1 MNEANLKSS
10 SLCFKYFNREV
21 RRTLLMTTQ
30 DRKSTMSALNT
41 YDSKWHIF
49 ALCLFAAISPLVMMT
64 TPVLAYELGVGW
76 QLAPSQVGKF
86 FFYEQLYMGFAA
98 IPAIWWAKRFSARSS
113 MKFFIGLFLLGN
125 ILSFFA
131 NDLNTLILARSTAAF
146 SAGSILIIT
155 MASASMTSKPART
168 FALWLLGQTLVG
180 AAAIA
185 VLPKLFAEYGLHAF
199 FILLA
204 VLMVVACP
212 FYRHFSDQ
220 VTGTQKAQLSHS
232 SVVSNPL
239 WKWVGVAAVLAFFTS
254 ISSIWT
260 FLSSIGMGSKLDES
274 TINNTFS
281 LATLFGILGCFLASM
296 VGHKVNRIIMIVSGF
311 ILFFISIALLVG
323 QLNNISF
330 MSAVFTFKF
339 AWMFTFPFI
348 LGSLAS
354 IDENGGIMKFVS
366 LVIGTGMAIG
376 PVVSGN
382 IIENSV
388 GFSGLLTTAACL
400 FAIALIFVTLLN
412 LKNKQTINQPV
423 NLAVK

>member
-1 MNEANLKSS
+1 MN
-10 SLCFKYFNREV
+10 SLN
-21 RRTLLMTTQ
+21 Q
-30 DRKSTMSALNT
+30 

-49 ALCLFAAISPLVMMT
+49 ALCLFAAIGPLVMMT

-76 QLAPSQVGKF
+76 GLAPSDVGKF
-86 FFYEQLYMGFAA
+86 FFYEQIYMGIAA
-98 IPAIWWAKRFSARSS
+98 IPAIWWARRYSARSA
-113 MKFFIGLFLLGN
+113 MKFFIILFLFGN

-131 NDLNTLILARSTAAF
+131 SELNTLILARSTAAF

-155 MASASMTSKPART
+155 MACASQTSKPART

-185 VLPKLFAEYGLHAF
+185 ILPQLFSAYGLHAF

-204 VLMVVACP
+204 VLMLLAAP
-212 FYRHFSDQ
+212 FYRHFSNELPKSEIENKSNLAS
-220 VTGTQKAQLSHS
+220 VASH
-232 SVVSNPL
+232 PI

-260 FLSSIGMGSKLDES
+260 FLSSIGIGSQLSES
-274 TINNTFS
+274 TINQSFS
-281 LATLFGILGCFLASM
+281 LATLFGILGCFLASLI
-296 VGHKVNRIIMIVSGF
+296 GHKINRLIMIICGF
-311 ILFFISIALLVG
+311 ALFFLSIYMLNG
-323 QLNNISF
+323 QLSNTSF
-330 MSAVFTFKF
+330 MSAVFAFKF

-376 PVVSGN
+376 PVVSGQV
-382 IIENSV
+382 IENST
-388 GFSGLLTTAACL
+388 GFSNLLMTASVL
-400 FAIALIFVTLLN
+400 FAVAFLAIALLN
-412 LKNKQTINQPV
+412 MKNKKAEDGSIP
-423 NLAVK
+423 LAMK